1 MNLRCGALAL
11 ALVVM
16 ICAATEASGAPTT
29 LKNDTYTGGSISAG
43 LQNGFSAGESFAALF
58 TPPSYPFTVNKI
70 QALIADKT
78 AGSVNSKEYTLL
90 IYQDTPGS
98 KAPGAKLLDLATYLT
113 PSQSKLQEIDVTK
126 HNIVITKGD
135 IRVQFRQL
143 HTGAPSIVRDNGPR
157 KAKRNL
163 IHGKIGGPMAWH
175 WVEDLTKVG
184 MNIKGNWIIRV
195 VSGSGGTPPPREAP
209 RPATAPRPPW
219 TAPPP
224 RLTRGPWAAWAPRGS
239 PATPTAPATPGSPAC
254 PSSAWSRPN
263 RTTAARWA
271 APPAP
276 PLPPRRCCCRCCSSP
291 ADAAAKTPPPSQ
303 PPHELRLQRHRT
315 VERRLDELQHLPA
328 ALGELAPQ
336 RQVVAGVV
344 A

>member
-195 VSGSGGTPPPREAP
+195 VSGSGGTPAD
-209 RPATAPRPPW
+209 A
-219 TAPPP
+219 
-224 RLTRGPWAAWAPRGS
+224 GP
-239 PATPTAPATPGSPAC
+239 TPEGGAPASDSAAAAVDGASAAADKGAVGGMGSEGQPCYPNSTCNAGLTCLSKLCVVAPEPDDGCSVGSAPG
-254 PSSAWSRPN
+254 
-263 RTTAARWA
+263 
-271 APPAP
+271 PAP
-276 PLPPRRCCCRCCSSP
+276 
-291 ADAAAKTPPPSQ
+291 AAALLLLS
-303 PPHELRLQRHRT
+303 LLL
-315 VERRLDELQHLPA
+315 VARRRR
-328 ALGELAPQ
+328 G
-336 RQVVAGVV
+336 
-344 A
+344 